1 MTAPRSLACVLLVAV
16 LATPTMAQTSAS
28 SASTAPASVTIR
40 RTDGTTGVLT
50 IAQIAALPHSTISTS
65 MRGVNAQFS
74 GVPLTALLTAAA
86 IAPVDSLTGL
96 RLRVVVLVSGVDGY
110 KVAFSMAELDR
121 TIGRRQVLV
130 ADKQDGQPIRAGDG
144 PLRLIVPED
153 GRPARWVRGITT
165 IDLVYT
171 P

>member
-1 MTAPRSLACVLLVAV
+1 MKVLRSIRHALLLAAIATPMVAQTLPSATAPSG
-16 LATPTMAQTSAS
+16 
-28 SASTAPASVTIR
+28 VTIR
-40 RTDGTTGVLT
+40 RTDGSSGVVT
-50 IAQIAALPHSTISTS
+50 FAQIAALPHVTLSTS
-65 MRGVNAQFS
+65 TRGVNAQFS
-74 GVPLTALLTAAA
+74 GVPLTAVLTAASV
-86 IAPVDSLTGL
+86 APVDSLTGL
-96 RLRVVVLVSGVDGY
+96 RLRVVVLVTGADGY